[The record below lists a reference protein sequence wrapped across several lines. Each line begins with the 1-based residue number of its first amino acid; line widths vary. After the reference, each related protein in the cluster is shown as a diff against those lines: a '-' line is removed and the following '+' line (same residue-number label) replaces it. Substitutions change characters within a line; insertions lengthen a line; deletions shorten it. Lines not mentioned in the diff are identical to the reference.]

1 LGKRLLGRRAISH
14 LSIRVRKIAH
24 PGKKR
29 RSELRR
35 FPGMFRR
42 WGFLSALFGWLC
54 LVSAALAQTPAN
66 EVVSQAMRRGAEA
79 MTAGNFKAA
88 VAAYTSVTLGS
99 PQFAE
104 GYFNLGLALQQADQ
118 LDAARAALEKALR
131 LKPGLRGANL
141 FLGVIAYRENRFMD
155 AEASL
160 LLETHVDP
168 RSAKAFMWLGV
179 CRLAEDRPE
188 AAIAPLDKAHE
199 LAPSD
204 VDTLYHRG
212 RAYFLV
218 AKDSYAAMFKVD
230 PDSFRVHQVLAE
242 SAAEA
247 YRAEEAIAQY
257 ETAIQL
263 APRQSGLHESL
274 GDQYWTSGNLDKAAE
289 AYKTE
294 LEIDP
299 SDTMA
304 KFKLGSLEVVH
315 ANSAKGVPLLRQ
327 ALREDPT
334 LRDAHYY
341 LGEGLLDLAQDEEA
355 AHEYQLAIA
364 PDPTDDRAMTSYYR
378 LSQVYKMMHR
388 TDDAH
393 EALANYQRLKAQTQ
407 TRQDTRREQIVR
419 KRSQLPVDDPDK
431 FPGPVDN

>member
-1 LGKRLLGRRAISH
+1 
-14 LSIRVRKIAH
+14 
-24 PGKKR
+24 
-29 RSELRR
+29 
-35 FPGMFRR
+35 
-42 WGFLSALFGWLC
+42 
-54 LVSAALAQTPAN
+54 
-66 EVVSQAMRRGAEA
+66 MRQGAEA
-79 MTAGNFKAA
+79 MTAGNFNAA
-88 VAAYTSVTLGS
+88 VAAYTSVTRQS

-104 GYFNLGLALQQADQ
+104 GFFNLGLSLQQAGQ
-118 LDAARAALEKALR
+118 LDAAHAALEKVLK

-141 FLGVIAYRENRFMD
+141 FLGVIAYRQNRFKD

-160 LLETHVDP
+160 LLETYVDP
-168 RSAKAFMWLGV
+168 HSAKAFMWLGV
-179 CRLAEDRPE
+179 CRLAEDKPE

-199 LAPSD
+199 LDPTD

-218 AKDSYAAMFKVD
+218 AKNSYAAMFKAN

-247 YRAEEAIAQY
+247 YRDDEAIAQY
-257 ETAIQL
+257 EAAIQL
-263 APRQSGLHESL
+263 APRQAGLHESL
-274 GDQYWTSGNLDKAAE
+274 GDQYWTKGNVDKAAE

-315 ANSAKGVPLLRQ
+315 SNSAEGVPLLRQ
-327 ALREDPT
+327 VLREDPT

-341 LGEGLLDLAQDEEA
+341 LGDGLLDLAQNEEA
-355 AHEYQLAIA
+355 AHQYELAIA
-364 PDPTDDRAMTSYYR
+364 ADPTDDRAMTSYYR
-378 LSQVYKMMHR
+378 LSQAYKKMHR
-388 TDDAH
+388 VDDAR
-393 EALANYQRLKAQTQ
+393 EALANYQRLKAQTEA
-407 TRQDTRREQIVR
+407 RQELRRAQIVR

-431 FPGPVDN
+431 LSGLVDN